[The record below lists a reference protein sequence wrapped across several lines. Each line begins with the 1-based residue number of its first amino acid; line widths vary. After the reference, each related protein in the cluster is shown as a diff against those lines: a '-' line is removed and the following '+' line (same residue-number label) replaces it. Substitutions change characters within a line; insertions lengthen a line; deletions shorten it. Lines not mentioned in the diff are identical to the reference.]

1 MPGRAFA
8 YELTTRRPPAQP
20 KTRMTASNSQP
31 NPASGPQIVTACVL
45 IIGNEILSGRTQ
57 DENLGFLAR
66 GLGEAGIRLR
76 EARVI
81 PDVAETIVATV
92 NDVRRRFDYVFTTG
106 GIGPTHDDIT
116 AQSLADAFGVP
127 LVLHP
132 EARRLLETH
141 YPPGQLNEARLRM
154 AMVPE
159 GAALLPNPISRAPG
173 FQIGNV
179 FVLPGVPR
187 IMQGIFEQLRY
198 RLAGGDKV
206 LSRSLSCRLGEGTLA
221 TDLAAL
227 QRRWPD
233 VEIGSYPYFR
243 RGDFGVTLVLRG
255 TERARL
261 LAATEELRALIR
273 GLGGDP
279 EDGLGEG

>member
-1 MPGRAFA
+1 MADVLRPAPTP
-8 YELTTRRPPAQP
+8 EDRRV
-20 KTRMTASNSQP
+20 
-31 NPASGPQIVTACVL
+31 VTACVL

-81 PDVAETIVATV
+81 PDIAEVIIATV
-92 NDVRRRFDYVFTTG
+92 NQVRRRFDYVFTTG

-116 AQSLADAFGVP
+116 AQSIADAFGV
-127 LVLHP
+127 LLILDSG
-132 EARRLLETH
+132 AKRLLETH

-154 AMVPE
+154 AMVPK
-159 GAALLPNPISRAPG
+159 GAVLLPNPISRAPG

-187 IMQGIFEQLRY
+187 IMQGIFEQLKY

-206 LSRSLSCRLGEGTLA
+206 LSRSVSCALSEGALA
-221 TDLAAL
+221 QDLAAL
-227 QRRWPD
+227 QDRYGD

-243 RGDFGVTLVLRG
+243 RGGFGVTLVLRS
-255 TERARL
+255 TDRARL
-261 LAATEELRALIR
+261 AAATEELQRLIVD
-273 GLGGDP
+273 LGGEP
-279 EDGLGEG
+279 QEGLAEG

>member
-1 MPGRAFA
+1 MTDNNAILSPTA
-8 YELTTRRPPAQP
+8 AQ
-20 KTRMTASNSQP
+20 
-31 NPASGPQIVTACVL
+31 PQIVTACVL

-66 GLGEAGIRLR
+66 GLNELGIRLR

-81 PDVAETIVATV
+81 PDIAAVITATV

-116 AQSLADAFGVP
+116 AQCIADAFGVP
-127 LVLHP
+127 LIVDSD
-132 EARRLLETH
+132 ARRLLETH
-141 YPPGQLNEARLRM
+141 YPPGQLNAARLRM

-179 FVLPGVPR
+179 FVLPGVPS
-187 IMQGIFEQLRY
+187 IMQGIFEQLKY

-206 LSRSLSCRLGEGTLA
+206 LSRSVSCRLGEGTLA
-221 TDLAAL
+221 KDLAAL
-227 QRRWPD
+227 QDRWPD

-243 RGDFGVTLVLRG
+243 RGDFGVTLVLRS
-255 TERARL
+255 TDRDRL
-261 LAATEELRALIR
+261 LAATEELRSLVR
-273 GLGGDP
+273 QLGGEP
-279 EDGLGEG
+279 QDGLGEG

>member
-1 MPGRAFA
+1 MTDNNTALSTA
-8 YELTTRRPPAQP
+8 AAQ
-20 KTRMTASNSQP
+20 
-31 NPASGPQIVTACVL
+31 PQIVTACVL

-66 GLGEAGIRLR
+66 GLNEAGIRLR

-81 PDVAETIVATV
+81 PDIAEVITATV

-116 AQSLADAFGVP
+116 AQCIADAFGVP
-127 LVLHP
+127 LIVDP
-132 EARRLLETH
+132 DARRLLETH
-141 YPPGQLNEARLRM
+141 YPPGQLNAARLRM

-159 GAALLPNPISRAPG
+159 GAVLLPNPISRAPG

-179 FVLPGVPR
+179 FVLPGVPS
-187 IMQGIFEQLRY
+187 IMQGIFEQLKY

-206 LSRSLSCRLGEGTLA
+206 LSRSISCRLGEGTLA
-221 TDLAAL
+221 KDLAAL
-227 QRRWPD
+227 QDRWPD

-243 RGDFGVTLVLRG
+243 RGDFGVTLVLRS
-255 TERARL
+255 TDRDRL
-261 LAATEELRALIR
+261 LAAAEELRSLVR
-273 GLGGDP
+273 QLGGEP
-279 EDGLGEG
+279 QDGLGEG